1 MSMASEPLP
10 IAFAALTFALAGFI
24 KGVIGLGLPTVSMGL
39 LTVVMAPA
47 EAASLLIL
55 PSFIT
60 NVWQLVAGPRCA
72 ALARRLWPMMAGIVL
87 GSLAGAGFMR
97 ADKAGQAAVALGI
110 ALMIYAVVGLAAVR
124 FSVSPSAERW
134 LAPLTGA
141 VTGSITAATGV
152 FVIPAVPYL
161 GALGLAKDD
170 LIQALGL
177 SFTVSTVALA
187 AVLAESGTLQGSTIG
202 SWVLALAPALL
213 GMVVGGWVRG
223 RVSEKVFRRCFF
235 LGLLALGGH
244 LASRALT

>member
-1 MSMASEPLP
+1 MFIASEPLP
-10 IAFAALTFALAGFI
+10 IVFAALTFALAGFI

-39 LTVVMAPA
+39 LTVVMAPG
-47 EAASLLIL
+47 EAASLLIV

-72 ALARRLWPMMAGIVL
+72 ALARRLWPMMAGIAF
-87 GSLAGAGFMR
+87 GTFAGAGFMR
-97 ADKAGQAAVALGI
+97 ADKAGQAAVALGV
-110 ALMIYAVVGLAAVR
+110 ALVSYALIGVAAVR
-124 FSVSPSAERW
+124 FSVSPTAERW
-134 LAPLTGA
+134 LAPLIGV

-161 GALGLAKDD
+161 GALGLAKCD

-202 SWVLALAPALL
+202 SSVLALAPTLL

-223 RVSEKVFRRCFF
+223 RVSEKLFRRCFF

-244 LASRALT
+244 LASRALI